1 MVSSKCTVPVNEDS
15 DSHFPLHHS
24 GRPSPEHQ
32 KTLLLSEHCGG
43 PPDERREEGRGR
55 KEKGGERKRGGEGRG
70 GEREAEGRGRPKN
83 EKKAPEKYLRR
94 A

>member
-1 MVSSKCTVPVNEDS
+1 MVSSKCTVPVNEVG
-15 DSHFPLHHS
+15 DSHFLLHHS

-55 KEKGGERKRGGEGRG
+55 GREREREGKVRGKGGGRQKGGEGKGETWKRKGEGG
-70 GEREAEGRGRPKN
+70 W
-83 EKKAPEKYLRR
+83 
-94 A
+94 